1 MTVTGVSD
9 ADAWDED
16 LEVTLVASG
25 GDYSGVTASVGVDVD
40 DSDTA
45 GLVVSVTSLDIDED
59 GTGSF
64 TVKLATEPSASVTVT
79 VTSNDTAAATVSSA
93 LTFST
98 SDWGTAQTV
107 TVTGVSDADAWDED
121 LEVTLVASGG
131 DYANVTASVGVDVD
145 DSDTAELVVSLEEL
159 DIGEDGS
166 GSFTVKLATEPSAS
180 VTVTVTSND
189 TAAATVSTALTFT
202 TLNWGTAQTVT
213 VTGVSDADASD
224 EDLEVTLVASGGD
237 YANLTGSVDVDV
249 DDSDTAG
256 LVVSVTSL
264 DIDEDGTGS
273 FTVKLATQPSASVTV
288 TAMSG
293 DTAAATVPSAAL
305 TFSTSDWGT
314 AQTVMVTGVADA
326 DARDES
332 LTVSLSASS
341 TDTDYSGE
349 TGSVAVDVDDS
360 DTAGLVV
367 SLETLGVS
375 EDGSASF
382 TVKLASRPSASV
394 TVTVGSNDTGAAT
407 ASPVTL
413 AFSTTNWSTPKTVLV
428 EGVSDADVS
437 DETVSVTVAV
447 SSTTDVDYQGL
458 SESVSVSVS
467 DTDTAGLVVS
477 PSTLDIDEDGTGSFT
492 VKLATQPSASVTV
505 TATSGDTGIATV
517 SAALTFST
525 SDWGTAQ
532 TVTVT
537 GVADADARDESLTV
551 SLSASSTDTDYEGET
566 GSVAV
571 DVDDSD
577 TAGLMVSLTSLDIDE
592 DGTGSFT
599 VKLATEPSA
608 SVTVTV
614 TSNDTAAATVS
625 SALTFTTLNWGTAQ
639 TVTVTGVSDA
649 DAEDESLMISL
660 VASGGDYANLT
671 GSVDVDVDDSDTA
684 ELVVSLEELEIDEDG
699 SGSFT
704 VKLATL
710 PSASVTVSVVS
721 GDTGI
726 ATVPS
731 AALTFS
737 TSDWG
742 TAQTVTVTG
751 VADADARD
759 ESLTVSLSA
768 SSTDTD
774 YSGETDSVVVAV
786 ADDDEPGLVV
796 SLETLDIDEDGSG
809 SFAVELATEPSA
821 SVTVS
826 VVSGD
831 TGIAT
836 VSSALTFSPSDW
848 GTAQTVTVTGVSDA
862 DALDEGLTVSLSA
875 SSTDTDYS
883 GETASVVVA
892 VDDDDEPGL
901 VVSVTSLDID
911 EDGTGSFTVKLA
923 TEPSASVTVTAT
935 SGDTAAGTVSSA
947 LTFSTSDWG
956 TAQTVTV
963 TGVSDADASDED
975 LEVTLV
981 ASGGDYANVT
991 GSVDV
996 DVDDSDTADLVVSLE
1011 ELEIDEDGTGTFT
1024 VKLATE
1030 PSASVNV
1037 TVTSDDTGAATV
1049 SSALTFTTLNW
1060 GTAQTVTVTGVSD
1073 ADAWDEDLEV
1083 TLVASGG
1090 DYANV
1095 TGSVDVDV
1103 DDSDT
1108 AELVVSLEELEIDED
1123 GTGSFTVK
1131 LATQPSASVNVTATS
1146 NDTAAATV
1154 SSALTFSTSDWGTA
1168 QTVTVT
1174 GVADADARD
1183 ESLTVS
1189 LSASSTDTDYSGET
1203 DSVVVAVADDDEPG
1217 LVVSLETLEIDEDG
1231 SGSFTVKL
1239 ATEPSASVTVSVV
1252 SGDTGAATVS
1262 SALTFSPSDWGT
1274 AQTVTV
1280 TGVSDADAL
1289 DEGLTVSLS
1298 ASSTDTDYS
1307 GETASVV
1314 VAVDDDDDP
1323 GLVVSVTSLD
1333 IDEDGTGSFAVELAT
1348 EPSAS
1353 VNVTVTS
1360 NDTGAA
1366 TVSSA
1371 LVFSTLDWGTAQT
1384 VTVTGVADADALD
1397 EELTVSLS
1405 ASGGDY
1411 ANVTASVDVDVDDS
1425 DTAELVVS
1433 LEELEIDED
1442 GTGTF
1447 TVKLA
1452 TLPSAS
1458 VNVTV
1463 TSNDTA
1469 AATVSTALTFS
1480 TLNWGTAQTVTVT
1493 GVSDADAEDESLLV
1507 SLAASGGD
1515 YANLTASVD
1524 VSVDDIDIA
1533 VDPAIVVSTTSLDID
1548 EGSTSTFTVRLSTR
1562 PASDVL
1568 LLVQSDDTR
1577 IATVS
1582 TNTLEFTQ
1590 TTWSMEQTVTVT
1602 SHEDDNGVDTPV
1614 DIDLLFLSG
1623 APEYTDKTAVVQ
1635 VSVLD
1640 NDTPGLVLNASTLN
1654 IDEGAA
1660 TVLTIKLA
1668 TKPSH
1673 NVVVTVTSGDTGA
1686 ATVSKE
1692 TLTFSPSTWGT
1703 AQSVTVLAIA
1713 DTDSYDETVT
1723 VTLSAA
1729 SPDSSY
1735 SGTTETVT
1743 VNVEDSAPA
1752 GIELS
1757 TSTLDVDE
1765 GGTATFTVKLETE
1778 PAGDVTVTVTSGDIG
1793 AATIAPT
1800 TALTFTALNWETAQ
1814 TVTVTGVS
1822 DIDTANDTVTVTVS
1836 AASTDT
1842 EYSGLSET
1850 LTVTV
1855 DDSAPAGIELSPT
1868 SLAVDEGGTAT
1879 FTVKLETE
1887 PAGDVT
1893 VTVTSGDT
1901 GAATIAP
1908 TTALTFTAL
1917 NWETAQTV
1925 TVTAVS
1931 DVDSSDVD
1939 VTVTLRAASTD
1950 TEYSG
1955 LSETLTVSVSDTT
1968 DNALPQITNT
1978 DLTVTLD
1985 ENMAL
1990 SLQVVADDTDSE
2002 DAITAYT
2009 LDGGADS
2016 ALFAISS
2023 SGVLSMV
2030 KDGSAFVPDFEDP
2043 QDASTPPDNEYEVVV
2058 KVTSGTADRI
2068 LSATATF
2075 VVVVANVIELPE
2087 APTDLEVTQENLTS
2101 LMLQWVAPPNPGSPL
2116 TAYDVVYTIANQ
2128 ATQRRET
2135 ISADATTYLL
2145 SNAANIRPGRK
2156 VNVWIVARN
2165 ADGDSPASSTVLAR
2179 PDDCA
2184 ASTVSSCSVTPGGG
2198 GKNGQI
2204 NAHDTTPD
2212 TDWVSVQ
2219 LEANSDYQI
2228 DVEGRGSSAPLV
2240 DPYVALYDETG
2251 TAIAGATD
2259 DNSGTDNNAQI
2270 EFATD
2275 VGGLFYIAVSE
2286 SGGDATGLYRVEVT
2300 TVNHPPGFTGGDTK
2314 TVTYAEDNTSFS
2326 FIIEASDLDFDD
2338 GNAQL
2343 SIVQNATDGGADYDL
2358 FTIDVFGFV
2367 RLNSTSR
2374 LDFEA
2379 RTAYELKVTA
2389 TTGIGTRT
2397 KSSVQT
2403 VTVNVT
2409 DVECAADDTTKCE
2422 PLHDVPEMED
2432 IGTSGTDVDWF
2443 KTTLR
2448 ANTPYVIEVAGS
2460 DATPSGGTLADPV
2473 VALLDEDGDA
2483 VLVSNVAVSDADA
2496 DADGVASITFVSTS
2510 TDTYY
2515 VTVSEDG
2522 ADATGTYTLT
2532 IGQAANEQPRI
2543 TNTSLDVS
2551 IAENSALSLQLTAVD
2566 DDSEDSITGYRISGG
2581 NDQRLF
2587 AVTSTGVL
2595 SMAKD
2600 SATYLPDF
2608 ERPEDI
2614 QAGLLNSDNVYEVD
2628 VEVTSGTGV
2637 RRRTGTADI
2646 TVTVTDVDT
2655 EAPGVPSGLIA
2666 TSTDLGSIDFSWAEP
2681 VNTGPDPVSYA
2692 LEYRR
2697 VGDTAW
2703 IAGTAGNLTGEA
2715 TTLAAGTEYEAQVRA
2730 VNDEGQ
2736 SAWNSPVSEW
2746 TDDCDTSTA
2755 TTCTVTVGG
2764 ATQGRIGLR
2773 PNYDDRDWLSVT
2785 LVGGVT
2791 YVIDVKGNEL
2801 DAYGGTLDDPAMAL
2815 RDANG
2820 NTIPHQND
2828 DDGGDGTNARLTY
2841 TPSSSGA
2848 VYIVVY
2854 AARTFY
2860 RGTYTVEVKHDDDC
2874 TADTDTTCELT
2885 LGSAATGDIEFNT
2898 DADWFEV
2905 SLTADT
2911 EYRFAA
2917 RGSGATP
2924 SGGTLADPVVT
2935 LYDVDGNVVTDA
2947 NGSVTDSDSDSNGVA
2962 EVTYTP
2968 TVSGSVYIDVSEDG
2982 DDGAG
2987 TYTVVA
2993 ATVIANSAPSITNT
3007 SLSLDLDENDEL
3019 SLQITA
3025 TDDDSEDSITGYSI
3039 SGGTDMALFT
3049 ITSSGVLSMERNGT
3063 AFAPDFEDPQ
3073 DAGTPPD
3080 NVYEVQISV
3089 TSGTGGRELS
3099 TPADVT
3105 VTVIDV
3111 STDQPEAPQSLRVVA
3126 ELTTVIRIGWTAPAN
3141 TDDAAVTGYR
3151 YTFSDSNG
3159 LVASGVTP
3167 NTEYMQTN
3175 LLRGVEYSVT
3185 VVALSADG
3193 DSLDNPTITAYA
3205 DDCSGTSTSM
3215 CTVTADTSES
3225 GRINTHDTTPD
3236 HDAYGV
3242 QLAANTGY
3250 RFRVVGGIGTGLL
3263 AEPVLRL
3270 LDAVGSAVVVDGSPV
3285 EDLWVSGLRR
3295 AQVKFTPA
3303 ADGTYFIQVAEN
3315 GDDATGTYT
3324 VNVFVLNTPP
3334 IFDEGSTRTLSVA
3347 EGGTLS
3353 ETVNANDDDTQEQT
3367 VEYSIAQNATAG
3379 GADYASFEVDANS
3392 GVLTL
3397 AAGVTLDFET
3407 KAAYAVKVTATSGA
3421 GDRVKS
3427 SAQTITVNVTD
3438 VECAADSTT
3447 ECEVT
3452 LAAPNAETI
3461 GTAADVDW
3469 FELTLEGGASYQID
3483 VTGGSGTD
3491 ELAAPTVTILDSL
3504 GNDLSPALTDSDDG
3518 ADNTAGIMLVVP
3530 GSVSVRYFVAVA
3542 ENGNDATGAYLVSL
3556 TDVTDRSISELPNG
3570 DLPADDN
3577 TAGVV
3582 LVGEQVTG
3590 RVATNGDQDW
3600 FAVELVAERM
3610 HRIEVSGTAGNG
3622 LADPV
3627 VALYDDSG
3635 TAVSGVTD
3643 NDADDDGTASVD
3655 FEPDATATYFVEVSG
3670 VATATGGYMLDVT
3683 DVTPKQII
3691 DLRSGSG
3698 FSCVLW
3704 DDGTPDCWG
3713 DNDDGQNDV
3722 PSNVRFASIG
3732 LGNATG
3738 CGITDEGSID
3748 CWGSPIASL
3757 TTPPTG
3763 TDFAAVDL
3771 GYYHGCALNSDG
3783 TLECWGRDDH
3793 GSTVPPVDADDNEVL
3808 FSSIAVNWYYN
3819 CGITDGG
3826 SELVCWGRADLYDVT
3841 IPPTGSFDSVTLGE
3855 THACA
3860 LKSDGTVECWGN
3872 SANHRNIPPTD
3883 AGSVAVE
3890 FSTISAGRNYTCG
3903 IRQDDSR
3910 IQCWGNVSEIADR
3923 AVQGEFG
3930 RIATGTA
3937 HVCAQ
3942 RLDGDMF
3949 CWGANDNGEI
3959 DLPVALLADDCTADA
3974 DSQCVIETDD
3984 RAHGNFETAGD
3995 VDWFSVSLEP
4005 DVTYK
4010 VYVDGGMDSHAV
4022 DDPEIV
4028 GLYDTSGV
4036 LQPDS
4041 ANTDDGDSTDALTLF
4056 EHSEAAATTFSV
4068 GVGSQ
4073 DSGLGDYWLWVSQRS
4088 PGSDVSEESFDLPS
4102 HAGTPG
4108 FVTVGGEATG
4118 TIKSATTGDDVDAFA
4133 VEMTAG
4139 HFYRVHVR
4147 GACAADP
4154 QEGGGT
4160 LRNPDVELRRAD
4172 GSRGFSD
4179 LVEHLNPVDTLAE
4192 SQFFDADSGACR
4204 NAELVLEAEADGL
4217 HYITVFSA
4225 NSGDQ
4230 GSYTVAVEED
4240 ARTVEIHAGKD
4251 FSCVRFSDNSVEC
4264 WGDGHHGRTAPPTN
4278 VLFDQ
4283 IELGPLAAC
4292 GVTVS
4297 GRVKCW
4303 GQDDTFNTVHLPTAA
4318 NFVWAGIGDSHGC
4331 ALDSN
4336 GNVTCW
4342 ANQSNGRSS
4351 PPSGVTFRSI
4361 SVGNEYNCGVTTAA
4375 QLECWGRD
4383 ADGRT
4388 SPPSGP
4394 LFPAVTTG
4402 ANHACSIVDGGAL
4415 NCWGDSANNKT
4426 SPPGGNFRAI
4436 DSLEDFTCGIK
4447 LNRKTI
4453 RCWGDDGDTGRVNDA
4468 PAPDSGTWVDIAVG
4482 GSHACALN
4490 DEGLVTCWGDNGKG
4504 QTDAPPALAID
4515 DCAAN
4520 SSTDCT
4526 AVVDGVA
4533 DAELEVIDDEDWFAV
4548 EFDPGVSYRVY
4559 LESGDAQD
4567 LQIAGIYD
4575 DSGTVV
4581 ADTASTDSGTSTDAL
4596 VLFEHTEL
4604 AAATYYVAANVQ
4616 TGAKGAYRLWITIH
4630 EPDAEVSEQ
4639 TGSDLPAHAGTP
4651 GHVTVDSEATGEIE
4665 QGTDAD
4671 VDAFAVELEAGKPY
4685 AIDVRGECT
4694 SDTAQDGGTLADPQ
4708 AELLRADGSRLDAT
4722 LATHLNAVD
4731 TQSSSQFHDDD
4742 SGTCS
4747 NARIEIEVLT
4757 GGVYYVAVSSV
4768 NATDVGTYTVSVTD
4782 DTDYVV
4788 NAISAGERHTCAW
4801 IGDGSVQCWGLSDN
4815 GRTTPPT
4822 AVSFAQ
4828 IELGS
4833 AAACGTTDDDEIECW
4848 GLNDLGNVDS
4858 APAGNQFVWAGV
4870 GVEHGCGLQHN
4881 GVVECWGSNADGR
4894 ATPPLDNGGD
4904 AERFSTISVGD
4915 QYSCGVLT
4923 GGGLSCWGAASNG
4936 RTTPPSTG
4944 SYTAVTAGKG
4954 HACAI
4959 QTDGT
4964 VACWGRSGDGRTN
4977 APSGQFTAI
4986 DSIGPF
4992 TCGIKSDAG
5001 VACWGVD
5008 SADGSVSGAP
5018 DTGSYI
5024 DIAVGVDHACALTDS
5039 NEVLCWGNDDD
5050 NQLTP
5055 PSTLPLPNIAPR
5067 FTSPAEV
5074 TVDEHEVLTYEVVAV
5089 DRNGDTVTYSVT
5101 GGADQA
5107 SFDIDP
5113 SSGVLTQAAGV
5124 EFDYETGPEEYTI
5137 IVTATSGTG
5146 DLELSTTQT
5155 VTITVH
5161 DLSEPAPAP
5170 DTPQLHTYGIDFV
5183 TLSWSVQEHFGPPL
5197 TDVTVQYR
5205 EAGGTYT
5212 GQQRVTVAPDTQR
5225 SGLVTINGLDT
5236 DTDYVFRAGLS
5247 NDEGPSDWSA
5257 DFAARTDIADDCT
5270 ADTSTTCSATVG
5282 SPATGRQ
5289 GEQPESDWFGVDLVA
5304 NTHYVL
5310 YLEGHIHSRDA
5321 IELAEPLLGG
5331 VHGAT
5336 GQQIAGTDAPVTGA
5350 SSSSLLEFTPSATA
5364 KHYVDATRNGD
5375 GGEYRLWVVDQ
5386 QPGASVSEPADDFP
5400 GHAGTSGHVIVG
5412 GSATGGLLAD
5422 ADSDGFGAV
5431 LSRHKQYRIEVKG
5444 ECAADDGG
5452 DLANPSLLLRT
5463 IAGGTPSVTQ
5473 MQHVSNIENTAFAD
5487 DDSGEC
5493 SNASLDVAVSESG
5506 VYYVQVKHSDDAVN
5520 PLAGTYTVTV
5530 TDISAPAVLVSAPTV
5545 LLDEG
5550 DTATYDVTL
5559 AAQPT
5564 AAVTVTVSTATGSG
5578 ATVHPTTLNFTTSDW
5593 GTPQTVTVTG
5603 TQDADAADAVGI
5615 VISHSAAGGDY
5626 EGLTATVLAT
5636 VVDDESAGVTV
5647 SRANLDVN
5655 EDGSATYNVKLD
5667 TPPTTDVEVRITRAG
5682 RGVSVSSASLMFTS
5696 NDWSVAQTV
5705 TVNGNVDSDAD
5716 DQVATLQH
5724 RAVGGEYLGVAIDEV
5739 AVTVDDGDTRGVVVS
5754 ATSLH
5759 IDEGD
5764 SATYNVKLETR
5775 PSDDVTIMIS
5785 VGGSSDAV
5793 VTPATLRFT
5802 DYDWD
5807 DPQTVTVTA
5816 RHDGDSADDS
5826 ATLTHTIAGG
5836 GYDAVSIGSIAVTV
5850 NDIDVVGVTVLPT
5863 TVNMSEGDTASYAL
5877 VLDTEPTGTVTVT
5890 AAAAGD
5896 TDITIPPTTLT
5907 FDASNW
5913 NVVQTVTVTSGVD
5926 TDTVADTATIS
5937 HTVSGG
5943 GYGTAV
5949 ADSVSVTVRD
5959 GAAMGVTVTPTRL
5972 SLDEPGTNRS
5982 GAATSGE
5989 YTMVLDSVPLS
6000 TVTVTLDTTG
6010 SGISLS
6016 HSTLTFTTGN
6026 WAIPKTVTVTAVADA
6041 DAGDGIAVVTHSISG
6056 GGYDAVAVPS
6066 VLVTVDDPIEP
6077 PTEVTVTPG
6086 DSSFLVEWSPAAVRA
6101 DRSISDYQ
6109 IFYRRSGGGAHKT
6122 VRTGTATSREVTG
6135 LTNANDQDYEVTIRA
6150 LDGSDSADSHT
6161 VTTRIGRPG
6170 AVVNLESKPDDLS
6183 VHVNWEPPVNAEMLT
6198 TNGLLL
6204 RYFVTLLAPGENA
6217 QNLGW
6222 FIDDTFVRIRQ
6233 TPGGAQLVNGTEYQV
6248 KVTGYLYPTEG
6259 GDNPVAIGPTS
6270 SAPATPN
6277 SLGVASVQPDVL
6289 EVLEV
6294 PEGDFR
6300 HEVLRDTIEL
6310 IVSGLEDSAD
6320 DPALTGWLRQAWDWV
6335 SNGFNGPGK
6344 NSDLYWRNYA
6354 TSLDPSGL
6362 ALGSAV
6368 SLCTDSSVMDSRTS
6382 LPWCHTPNLSINL
6395 HLFCGG
6401 NIDRSQ
6407 YDACMDSET
6416 AEDLDPA
6423 VLAMNEQL
6431 VHTVVHELLH
6441 VYQNSVREM
6450 TTDVGKSP
6458 TPIGAVLLHSLSSDR
6473 ASWNLPDAT
6482 CAVEILAVVA
6492 EFVTLGSDTS
6502 PYITN
6507 CLGIDGSVPVTCSNA
6522 TVSRRCDAMRSMMK
6536 NEVPQ
6541 WYLDRYT
6548 DDSAALWTDIVEYT
6562 TFGGVRNAAAARV
6575 SKTVLLQGFDSS
6587 FGGYCSPKAAN
6598 NAMFDPDTTIFNPWV
6613 AGGCEP
6619 DGPATATATEGSVTD
6634 AFDVIWTAPRS
6645 VGGATISGYEIK
6657 WKRGSQNYDSTRT
6670 TTVTAGTLSTT
6681 ITATGSGT
6689 VNIAVTAVNE
6699 IGTSTLVEVTCT
6711 ESGGAWTCTTAAS
6724 TPRSDAPGADA
6735 EPTKPSRPPAGSE
6748 LATPVDR

>member
-1 MTVTGVSD
+1 M
-9 ADAWDED
+9 
-16 LEVTLVASG
+16 
-25 GDYSGVTASVGVDVD
+25 
-40 DSDTA
+40 
-45 GLVVSVTSLDIDED
+45 DIDED
-59 GTGSF
+59 GS
-64 TVKLATEPSASVTVT
+64 
-79 VTSNDTAAATVSSA
+79 
-93 LTFST
+93 
-98 SDWGTAQTV
+98 GT
-107 TVTGVSDADAWDED
+107 
-121 LEVTLVASGG
+121 
-131 DYANVTASVGVDVD
+131 
-145 DSDTAELVVSLEEL
+145 
-159 DIGEDGS
+159 
-166 GSFTVKLATEPSAS
+166 
-180 VTVTVTSND
+180 
-189 TAAATVSTALTFT
+189 
-202 TLNWGTAQTVT
+202 
-213 VTGVSDADASD
+213 
-224 EDLEVTLVASGGD
+224 
-237 YANLTGSVDVDV
+237 
-249 DDSDTAG
+249 
-256 LVVSVTSL
+256 
-264 DIDEDGTGS
+264 
-273 FTVKLATQPSASVTV
+273 FTVKLATQPSASVN
-288 TAMSG
+288 
-293 DTAAATVPSAAL
+293 
-305 TFSTSDWGT
+305 
-314 AQTVMVTGVADA
+314 
-326 DARDES
+326 
-332 LTVSLSASS
+332 
-341 TDTDYSGE
+341 
-349 TGSVAVDVDDS
+349 
-360 DTAGLVV
+360 
-367 SLETLGVS
+367 
-375 EDGSASF
+375 
-382 TVKLASRPSASV
+382 V
-394 TVTVGSNDTGAAT
+394 TVTSNDTGAAT
-407 ASPVTL
+407 
-413 AFSTTNWSTPKTVLV
+413 
-428 EGVSDADVS
+428 
-437 DETVSVTVAV
+437 
-447 SSTTDVDYQGL
+447 
-458 SESVSVSVS
+458 
-467 DTDTAGLVVS
+467 
-477 PSTLDIDEDGTGSFT
+477 
-492 VKLATQPSASVTV
+492 
-505 TATSGDTGIATV
+505 
-517 SAALTFST
+517 
-525 SDWGTAQ
+525 
-532 TVTVT
+532 
-537 GVADADARDESLTV
+537 
-551 SLSASSTDTDYEGET
+551 
-566 GSVAV
+566 
-571 DVDDSD
+571 
-577 TAGLMVSLTSLDIDE
+577 
-592 DGTGSFT
+592 
-599 VKLATEPSA
+599 
-608 SVTVTV
+608 
-614 TSNDTAAATVS
+614 
-625 SALTFTTLNWGTAQ
+625 
-639 TVTVTGVSDA
+639 
-649 DAEDESLMISL
+649 
-660 VASGGDYANLT
+660 
-671 GSVDVDVDDSDTA
+671 
-684 ELVVSLEELEIDEDG
+684 
-699 SGSFT
+699 
-704 VKLATL
+704 
-710 PSASVTVSVVS
+710 
-721 GDTGI
+721 
-726 ATVPS
+726 VPS
-731 AALTFS
+731 A
-737 TSDWG
+737 
-742 TAQTVTVTG
+742 
-751 VADADARD
+751 
-759 ESLTVSLSA
+759 
-768 SSTDTD
+768 
-774 YSGETDSVVVAV
+774 
-786 ADDDEPGLVV
+786 
-796 SLETLDIDEDGSG
+796 
-809 SFAVELATEPSA
+809 
-821 SVTVS
+821 
-826 VVSGD
+826 
-831 TGIAT
+831 
-836 VSSALTFSPSDW
+836 
-848 GTAQTVTVTGVSDA
+848 
-862 DALDEGLTVSLSA
+862 
-875 SSTDTDYS
+875 
-883 GETASVVVA
+883 
-892 VDDDDEPGL
+892 
-901 VVSVTSLDID
+901 
-911 EDGTGSFTVKLA
+911 
-923 TEPSASVTVTAT
+923 
-935 SGDTAAGTVSSA
+935 A

-981 ASGGDYANVT
+981 ASGGDYSGVT
-991 GSVDV
+991 GSVGV
-996 DVDDSDTADLVVSLE
+996 DVDDSDTAGLVVSLTS
-1011 ELEIDEDGTGTFT
+1011 LDIDEDGSGSFT

-1030 PSASVNV
+1030 PSASVTVTVMSGDTAAATVSAALTFSTSDWGTAQTV
-1037 TVTSDDTGAATV
+1037 TVTGVADADARDESLTVSLVSSSTDTDYEGDTGSVVVDVDDSDTAGLVVSLETLDIDEDGSGSFTVKLATLPSASVTVSVVSGDTGIATV
-1049 SSALTFTTLNW
+1049 SSALTFTTSDW

-1073 ADAWDEDLEV
+1073 ADAFGEGLTVSLSASSTDTDYEGETDSV
-1083 TLVASGG
+1083 VVA
-1090 DYANV
+1090 
-1095 TGSVDVDV
+1095 V
-1103 DDSDT
+1103 DDDDDPG
-1108 AELVVSLEELEIDED
+1108 LVVSVTSLDIDED

-1131 LATQPSASVNVTATS
+1131 LATQPSASVTVTATSGDTAAATVSSALTFSTADWGTAQTVTVTGVSDADASDEDLEVTLVASGGDYSGVTGSVGVDVDDSDTAGLVVSPSTLSIGEDGTGSFTVKLATEPSASVTVTVMS

-1189 LSASSTDTDYSGET
+1189 LSASSTDTDYEGET
-1203 DSVVVAVADDDEPG
+1203 GSVDVDVDDSDTAG
-1217 LVVSLETLEIDEDG
+1217 LVVSVTSLDIGEDG
-1231 SGSFTVKL
+1231 TGSFTVKL
-1239 ATEPSASVTVSVV
+1239 ATEPSASVTVTAT
-1252 SGDTGAATVS
+1252 SGDTGIATVS
-1262 SALTFSPSDWGT
+1262 SALTFSTSDWGT

-1280 TGVSDADAL
+1280 TGVSDADAEDESL
-1289 DEGLTVSLS
+1289 MISLVASGGDYANLTGSVDVDVDDSDTAGLVVSLTSLDIDEDGTGSFTVKLATEPSASVTVTVTSDDTAAATVSSALTFTTSDWGTAQTVTVTGVSDADAFDEGLTVSLS
-1298 ASSTDTDYS
+1298 ASSTDTDYE
-1307 GETASVV
+1307 GETDSVV

-1333 IDEDGTGSFAVELAT
+1333 IDEDGTGSFTVKLAT
-1348 EPSAS
+1348 QPSAS
-1353 VNVTVTS
+1353 VTVTATS
-1360 NDTGAA
+1360 GDTAAA
-1366 TVSSA
+1366 TVSAA
-1371 LVFSTLDWGTAQT
+1371 LTFSTLDWGTAQT
-1384 VTVTGVADADALD
+1384 VTVTGVSDADASD
-1397 EELTVSLS
+1397 EDLEVTLV

-1433 LEELEIDED
+1433 LEELDIDED
-1442 GTGTF
+1442 GTGSF

-1452 TLPSAS
+1452 TQPSAS

-1463 TSNDTA
+1463 TSNDTG
-1469 AATVSTALTFS
+1469 AATVSPTLTFTTS
-1480 TLNWGTAQTVTVT
+1480 DWGTAQTVTVT

-1515 YANLTASVD
+1515 YVNLTASVD
-1524 VSVDDIDIA
+1524 VDVDDIDIA

-1568 LLVQSDDTR
+1568 LYVQSDDIR

-1582 TNTLEFTQ
+1582 TTTLEFTQ

-1602 SHEDDNGVDTPV
+1602 SYEDDNGVDTPV
-1614 DIDLLFLSG
+1614 DIDLTFLSG
-1623 APEYTDKTAVVQ
+1623 APEYTGKTAVVQ
-1635 VSVLD
+1635 VGVLD

-1735 SGTTETVT
+1735 GGTAETVT

-1868 SLAVDEGGTAT
+1868 SLAVDEGSTAT

-1925 TVTAVS
+1925 TVTAVP

-2002 DAITAYT
+2002 DAIIAYT

-2023 SGVLSMV
+2023 TGVLSMV

-2043 QDASTPPDNEYEVVV
+2043 QDTSTPPDNEYEVVV

-2116 TAYDVVYTIANQ
+2116 TAYDVVYTIGNQ

-2184 ASTVSSCSVTPGGG
+2184 ASTVSSCSVTTGGG

-2275 VGGLFYIAVSE
+2275 VGGLFYIAASE

-2409 DVECAADDTTKCE
+2409 DVECAADNTTKCE
-2422 PLHDVPEMED
+2422 PLQDVPEMED

-2443 KTTLR
+2443 KTTLQ
-2448 ANTPYVIEVAGS
+2448 ANTSYVIEVAGS

-2566 DDSEDSITGYRISGG
+2566 DDSEDLITGYRISGG

-2600 SATYLPDF
+2600 SAAYLPDF

-2755 TTCTVTVGG
+2755 TTCTVTVGD

-2854 AARTFY
+2854 AARTFH

-2885 LGSAATGDIEFNT
+2885 LGSAATGDIESNT

-2905 SLTADT
+2905 SLSADT

-2935 LYDVDGNVVTDA
+2935 LYDVDGNAVTDA
-2947 NGSVTDSDSDSNGVA
+2947 NGPVTDSDSDSNGVA

-2982 DDGAG
+2982 DDGVG

-3039 SGGTDMALFT
+3039 SGGADMALFT

-3175 LLRGVEYSVT
+3175 LLSGVEYSVT

-3285 EDLWVSGLRR
+3285 EDLWVSGVRR

-3407 KAAYAVKVTATSGA
+3407 KAAYEVKVTATSGA

-3427 SAQTITVNVTD
+3427 AAQTITVNVTD

-3518 ADNTAGIMLVVP
+3518 TDNTAGVMLVVP

-3622 LADPV
+3622 LADPIV
-3627 VALYDDSG
+3627 TLYDDSG

-3643 NDADDDGTASVD
+3643 SDADDDGTASVD

-3670 VATATGGYMLDVT
+3670 VATATGGYILDVT

-3738 CGITDEGSID
+3738 CGINDEGSID

-3783 TLECWGRDDH
+3783 TLECWGRNDH

-3819 CGITDGG
+3819 CGITDGD
-3826 SELVCWGRADLYDVT
+3826 SEIVCWGRADLYDVT

-3910 IQCWGNVSEIADR
+3910 IQCWGDVSEIADR

-3974 DSQCVIETDD
+3974 DSQCVMETDD

-4036 LQPDS
+4036 LQTGS

-4118 TIKSATTGDDVDAFA
+4118 TIKSATTGDDVDAFG

-4559 LESGDAQD
+4559 LESGDAED

-4671 VDAFAVELEAGKPY
+4671 VDVFAVELEAGKPY

-4722 LATHLNAVD
+4722 LATHLNAVN
-4731 TQSSSQFHDDD
+4731 TLSSSQFHDDD

-4747 NARIEIEVLT
+4747 NARIEIEVLA
-4757 GGVYYVAVSSV
+4757 GGVYYVAASSA

-4788 NAISAGERHTCAW
+4788 NAISAGARHTCAW

-4833 AAACGTTDDDEIECW
+4833 SAACGTTDDDEIECW
-4848 GLNDLGNVDS
+4848 GLNTSANVDS

-4870 GVEHGCGLQHN
+4870 GVEHGCGLRHN

-4894 ATPPLDNGGD
+4894 ATPPLDNDGD
-4904 AERFSTISVGD
+4904 AERFSTISVGP

-4964 VACWGRSGDGRTN
+4964 VACWGRSTEDRTN

-4986 DSIGPF
+4986 DSIGAF

-5074 TVDEHEVLTYEVVAV
+5074 TVDEHEVLTHEVVAV

-5101 GGADQA
+5101 GGTDQA

-5197 TDVTVQYR
+5197 NDVTVQYR
-5205 EAGGTYT
+5205 EAGATYT
-5212 GQQRVTVAPDTQR
+5212 SQQRVTVAPDTQR

-5247 NDEGPSDWSA
+5247 NDEGPSGWSA

-5270 ADTSTTCSATVG
+5270 ADTSTTCSVTVG

-5310 YLEGHIHSRDA
+5310 YLEGHSHSRDA

-5350 SSSSLLEFTPSATA
+5350 SLSSLLKFTPSTTA

-5452 DLANPSLLLRT
+5452 DLADPSLLLRT

-5506 VYYVQVKHSDDAVN
+5506 VYYVQVKHSDDAAN

-5530 TDISAPAVLVSAPTV
+5530 TDITAPEVLVSAPTV
-5545 LLDEG
+5545 SLDEG

-5647 SRANLDVN
+5647 SRTNLDVN

-5682 RGVSVSSASLMFTS
+5682 RGVSVSSASLMFTP

-5716 DQVATLQH
+5716 DQAATLQH

-5739 AVTVDDGDTRGVVVS
+5739 AVTVHDGDTRGVVVS

-5850 NDIDVVGVTVLPT
+5850 NDVDVVGVTVLPT

-5913 NVVQTVTVTSGVD
+5913 NVVQTVTVTSDVD
-5926 TDTVADTATIS
+5926 TDAVADTATIS

-5959 GAAMGVTVTPTRL
+5959 GAALGVTVTPTRL

-5989 YTMVLDSVPLS
+5989 YTMVLDSVPSS

-6026 WAIPKTVTVTAVADA
+6026 WANPKTVTVTAVADA

-6101 DRSISDYQ
+6101 DRSISDYK
-6109 IFYRRSGGGAHKT
+6109 IFYGRSGGALNSVST
-6122 VRTGTATSREVTG
+6122 DTGTATSHEVTG
-6135 LTNANDQDYEVTIRA
+6135 LANANDRDYLVTIRA
-6150 LDGSDSADSHT
+6150 SDGSDKTDSHT

-6204 RYFVTLLAPGENA
+6204 RYFVTLLEPGENA

-6289 EVLEV
+6289 EV

-6354 TSLDPSGL
+6354 TSLDPSGF

-6482 CAVEILAVVA
+6482 CAVEILAVAA

-6522 TVSRRCDAMRSMMK
+6522 TVSGRCDAMRSMMK

-6619 DGPATATATEGSVTD
+6619 DAPATATATEGSVTD

-6645 VGGATISGYEIK
+6645 AGGATISGYEIK

-6699 IGTSTLVEVTCT
+6699 IGTSTFIEVTCT
-6711 ESGGAWTCTTAAS
+6711 ESGGVWTCTTAAS
-6724 TPRSDAPGADA
+6724 TPRSDAPGSDA
-6735 EPTKPSRPPAGSE
+6735 EPTKPSRPPVGSE